1 MGTRQRLGRCLHS
14 AASRLQA
21 IGGFWYRDRQRRT
34 SEKLSGVEVSGL
46 TEMECCSVP
55 GDEAGAWPARVGHEC
70 SEVIGQ
76 VRIDRHWDHAI
87 GIRTSNR
94 SPMHSLPPGWWA
106 QTNSPAVVS
115 GSPESSGDLDHHRV
129 QREGSRI
136 TKVATSGKSAANPTR
151 FSARYSSLSPTFNPG
166 HAHAGSGLATNASS
180 WNCLCGSS
188 DRRPTPPRL
197 TWTPVSGEAQ
207 SN

>member
-76 VRIDRHWDHAI
+76 VRIDRHSDHAI

-129 QREGSRI
+129 QRR
-136 TKVATSGKSAANPTR
+136 
-151 FSARYSSLSPTFNPG
+151 
-166 HAHAGSGLATNASS
+166 GLADHEGCYFGEVRGESYEVLRQVQLVVTNLQPRA
-180 WNCLCGSS
+180 
-188 DRRPTPPRL
+188 RPRGIRIGDECQQLVLLVRIKRQPSYST
-197 TWTPVSGEAQ
+197 
-207 SN
+207 